1 MLPSGSKA
9 TSSQSNIWEYAGL
22 LAYTRYSSKSG
33 FRFES
38 SLSILWWFATLYDIC
53 PRRRTGFPWGSISSR
68 LEYSA

>member
-1 MLPSGSKA
+1 MLPMGSKA
-9 TSSQSNIWEYAGL
+9 TSSQSKVWVFTGL

-38 SLSILWWFATLYDIC
+38 SLSILWWLAMLYARC

-68 LEYSA
+68 L